1 MDRRHNS
8 LMIGSLVKRL
18 EGILTT
24 KSNNFLKQYNITWS
38 QVQILKYLVVQEELS
53 QEDGKERAVFQK
65 DIETFFNLTNPT
77 VTGLINRLETKD
89 LLVRETLSRDR
100 RWRRLRITEEGL
112 ALEKHI
118 YEEFIRMDGDMM
130 APFSDSELGDFTL
143 YLERLLHSLS
153 PEILEKSRQNK
164 NLL

>member
-38 QVQILKYLVVQEELS
+38 QVQILKYLAVQEELS

-77 VTGLINRLETKD
+77 VTVL
-89 LLVRETLSRDR
+89 
-100 RWRRLRITEEGL
+100 
-112 ALEKHI
+112 
-118 YEEFIRMDGDMM
+118 
-130 APFSDSELGDFTL
+130 
-143 YLERLLHSLS
+143 
-153 PEILEKSRQNK
+153 
-164 NLL
+164 

>member
-1 MDRRHNS
+1 
-8 LMIGSLVKRL
+8 
-18 EGILTT
+18 
-24 KSNNFLKQYNITWS
+24 
-38 QVQILKYLVVQEELS
+38 
-53 QEDGKERAVFQK
+53 
-65 DIETFFNLTNPT
+65 
-77 VTGLINRLETKD
+77 
-89 LLVRETLSRDR
+89 VRETLSRDR

>member
-38 QVQILKYLVVQEELS
+38 QVQILKYLAVQEELC

-65 DIETFFNLTNPT
+65 DIEIFFNLTNPT
-77 VTGLINRLETKD
+77 VTGLINRLETKG